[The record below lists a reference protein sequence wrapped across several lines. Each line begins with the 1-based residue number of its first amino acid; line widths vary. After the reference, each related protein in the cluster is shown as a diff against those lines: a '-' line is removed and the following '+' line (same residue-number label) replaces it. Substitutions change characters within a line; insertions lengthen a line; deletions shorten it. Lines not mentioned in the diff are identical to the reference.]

1 MEEWK
6 TYTLGELSVDGKG
19 SYGIGAPAVEY
30 SPDKYTY
37 LRITDI
43 NDDGTLAASDKKS
56 VDAEGAENYILKEND
71 IVFARTGNST
81 GRAYF
86 YDSRDGELVYAGFL
100 IKFSLDPNKVNPKI
114 LKYYTHSKPY
124 YDWVRSF
131 DSGATRGNINA
142 QTFASMPIELPS
154 RTTQDRIVDIMS
166 AIDDKI
172 RNNNRINHNLE
183 EQAQALYKSWF
194 IDFEPFKDGKFVESE
209 LGMIPEGW
217 RVGCYNDIISSTVS
231 GDWGKDREVGNYTH
245 KVSCIRGCDF
255 ADVSSG
261 IRGKTPER
269 FVLEKNF
276 QNKRLLDKDIIV
288 EISGGTPTVSTGRI
302 CLVSDN
308 LLDKYSGNI
317 VCTNFCRVIRPCS
330 GYSSYVFYSWLD
342 KYNSRVMFGYENGT
356 SGIKNFQISDFME
369 KEPVIIPPQT
379 VIAQFQTIV
388 DVYQAVIQRNGNE
401 RMECETVRDAL
412 LPKLMSGEFKINDL
426 TC

>member
-30 SPDKYTY
+30 SPNKYTY

-43 NDDGTLAASDKKS
+43 NDDGTLAASDRKS
-56 VDAEGAENYILKEND
+56 VGAEGAENYILKEND

-194 IDFEPFKDGKFVESE
+194 IDFEPFKDGKFFESE

-217 RVGCYNDIISSTVS
+217 LVGTVEDLS
-231 GDWGKDREVGNYTH
+231 
-245 KVSCIRGCDF
+245 IRI
-255 ADVSSG
+255 A
-261 IRGKTPER
+261 
-269 FVLEKNF
+269 
-276 QNKRLLDKDIIV
+276 
-288 EISGGTPTVSTGRI
+288 SGGTPKSM
-302 CLVSDN
+302 N
-308 LLDKYSGNI
+308 AEYYSGHINWFS
-317 VCTNFCRVIRPCS
+317 TKELKDGFLF
-330 GYSSYVFYSWLD
+330 SSEKHITTEAVNNSAAKVFPARTVLMAIYAAPTVGRL
-342 KYNSRVMFGYENGT
+342 
-356 SGIKNFQISDFME
+356 GILSTESTFNQAA
-369 KEPVIIPPQT
+369 VGIIPQESVGAEYIYLTLLSERNNLNNLASGAAQQNLNVGFVKNYKVIVPPASILDSFRKMVTPLFDT
-379 VIAQFQTIV
+379 VQIKSKE
-388 DVYQAVIQRNGNE
+388 NLKL
-401 RMECETVRDAL
+401 ETTRDSL
-412 LPKLMSGEFKINDL
+412 LNHLLSSEL

>member
-43 NDDGTLAASDKKS
+43 NDDGTLAASDRKS

-81 GRAYF
+81 GRAYL

-154 RTTQDRIVDIMS
+154 RTTQDSIVDIMS

-194 IDFEPFKDGKFVESE
+194 VDFEPFRNGKFIDSE
-209 LGMIPEGW
+209 LGLIPEGW
-217 RVGCYNDIISSTVS
+217 KIGKINDVINLLSGFPFKSS
-231 GDWGKDREVGNYTH
+231 DFQENGNYQLITI
-245 KVSCIRGCDF
+245 KGVQDGYLDVTSADMLSSLPSKMPQYCILNIG
-255 ADVSSG
+255 
-261 IRGKTPER
+261 
-269 FVLEKNF
+269 
-276 QNKRLLDKDIIV
+276 DIL
-288 EISGGTPTVSTGRI
+288 ISLTGNVGRI
-302 CLVSDN
+302 CIVDRNN
-308 LLDKYSGNI
+308 LLLNQRVAILSPKNI
-317 VCTNFCRVIRPCS
+317 RDSF
-330 GYSSYVFYSWLD
+330 YVYT
-342 KYNSRVMFGYENGT
+342 MFRSESMKNELIHIARGT
-356 SGIKNFQISDFME
+356 AQLNLSPIETGE
-369 KEPVIIPPQT
+369 KLTVIPPDSILESFSKVGKDTFNQY
-379 VIAQFQTIV
+379 ISLK
-388 DVYQAVIQRNGNE
+388 
-401 RMECETVRDAL
+401 MENIRLMEMRDAL
-412 LPKLMSGEFKINDL
+412 LPKLMSGDL
-426 TC
+426 KLNEIDC